1 METVPRH
8 RDTVSL
14 FLNNST
20 VIFLP
25 FVMGDIGTF
34 GVVLIG
40 LCFLVSSAEGAKRPP
55 HILYIVADDLGR
67 YNYIARKTFKSESF
81 MNFVKF
87 WIPNIQCTFVM
98 QRSLSF
104 VLLRT

>member
-1 METVPRH
+1 M
-8 RDTVSL
+8 
-14 FLNNST
+14 
-20 VIFLP
+20 IFLP

-67 YNYIARKTFKSESF
+67 YN
-81 MNFVKF
+81 
-87 WIPNIQCTFVM
+87 CTKD
-98 QRSLSF
+98 
-104 VLLRT
+104 VLIGIIHEFC